1 MAFCHIKFQSI
12 PLLMPFTLI
21 DNPQFYCLEMS
32 LSNILMI
39 GLFRSNNRMV
49 IFSKIEKEFIWQQ
62 TCKGPYIYTFMFHME
77 GVWPRGGLK
86 FVTCLLILL
95 FLNRRSVV
103 RFWRWNR
110 ERSAWRR
117 GWGVAHYA
125 VKMILACGLMLKKKL
140 LSLMIELVVYLNH
153 FGVIHLWRWQKKL
166 LILWFWGYKFIKFQE
181 ESFSSF
187 LSIKTYVTFW
197 SCYSCYSRY
206 YTKREMVRIKLMT
219 ALLFW
224 ILWLRYWK
232 NFKRFFKH

>member
-39 GLFRSNNRMV
+39 GLFRSNNRMI

-95 FLNRRSVV
+95 FLNKRSVV

-125 VKMILACGLMLKKKL
+125 VKIILACGLMLKKKL

-166 LILWFWGYKFIKFQE
+166 CDFGVTN
-181 ESFSSF
+181 
-187 LSIKTYVTFW
+187 LS
-197 SCYSCYSRY
+197 
-206 YTKREMVRIKLMT
+206 
-219 ALLFW
+219 
-224 ILWLRYWK
+224 
-232 NFKRFFKH
+232 NFKRSLFLLFYLSKLMSHFDPVIPVTPDTTLKERWLG